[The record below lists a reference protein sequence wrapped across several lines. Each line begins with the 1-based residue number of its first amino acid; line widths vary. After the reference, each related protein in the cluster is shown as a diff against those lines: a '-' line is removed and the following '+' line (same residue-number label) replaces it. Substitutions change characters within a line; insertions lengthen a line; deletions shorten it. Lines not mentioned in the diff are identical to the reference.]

1 MSMVYTAH
9 VHNVNMT
16 DVNILCD
23 DWPMEN
29 MGSRLRA
36 ARIAAGFKSARSAA
50 IRFGWSPSTYAAH
63 ENGQNEF
70 DAETAA
76 KYARAFDTSA
86 GYLLTGESAPE
97 TDERRVE
104 SSVDADIGRR
114 KDDAAI
120 LEADVRTG
128 AGGGG
133 VPAGVF
139 HVSDGHG
146 NTYQA
151 EGIRDQ
157 WIIPQTVV
165 REMLHASPAHIR
177 IFEVIGDSM
186 INPDSR
192 AFSLYP
198 GDRVF
203 ADLRDT
209 KPSPEG
215 IFVLWD
221 GLSVVVKRVEVVR
234 GADPIRLRLISANP
248 QYSPYEA
255 TLDEVRIIGRYV
267 GRFTVF

>member
-1 MSMVYTAH
+1 MLPFLSINSSGEICLVPL
-9 VHNVNMT
+9 HNVS
-16 DVNILCD
+16 
-23 DWPMEN
+23 METL
-29 MGSRLRA
+29 G
-36 ARIAAGFKSARSAA
+36 ARIQWALDKAERNQSDLAKAVGVSRNSVSQWVTGKTEPSAA
-50 IRFGWSPSTYAAH
+50 SLKKAAV
-63 ENGQNEF
+63 
-70 DAETAA
+70 
-76 KYARAFDTSA
+76 
-86 GYLLTGESAPE
+86 YLKVDVHWLATGEGEPVRKG
-97 TDERRVE
+97 TMNVE
-104 SSVDADIGRR
+104 SAVGRDIGLLPHGEG
-114 KDDAAI
+114 AI
-120 LEADVRTG
+120 LEVDVRAG

-133 VPAGVF
+133 VPAGVYY
-139 HVSDGHG
+139 VSDGGG

-157 WIIPQTVV
+157 WIIPPTVV
-165 REMLHASPAHIR
+165 REMLHAAASHIR
-177 IFEVIGDSM
+177 VFEVVGNSM

-209 KPSPEG
+209 TPSPEG

-234 GADPIRLRLISANP
+234 GTDPIRLRLISANP

-255 TLDEVRIIGRYV
+255 TTEEVRIIGRYA

>member
-1 MSMVYTAH
+1 MIYTIN
-9 VHNVNMT
+9 VHHVNMT

-23 DWPMEN
+23 DAPMES
-29 MGSRLRA
+29 MGKRLRA
-36 ARIAAGFKSARSAA
+36 ARSAAGFKSARSAA
-50 IRFGWSPSTYAAH
+50 IRFGWSPSTYGAH

-70 DAETAA
+70 DPETAA
-76 KYARAFDTSA
+76 KYAKAFRTTA
-86 GYLLTGESAPE
+86 NELLFGSAP
-97 TDERRVE
+97 DAPHIE
-104 SSVDADIGRR
+104 STIDRDLGRP
-114 KDDAAI
+114 APGAI
-120 LEADVRTG
+120 FEVDVRAG

-133 VPAGVF
+133 VPSGVYF
-139 HVSDGHG
+139 VHDGDG
-146 NTYQA
+146 NTYEA
-151 EGIRDQ
+151 EGVRDQ
-157 WIIPQTVV
+157 WVIPQSVV
-165 REMLHASPAHIR
+165 RETLHASPGHIR

-192 AFSLYP
+192 VFSLYP

-209 KPSPEG
+209 TPSPEG

-221 GLSVVVKRVEVVR
+221 GLSVVVKRVEVIR

-255 TLDEVRIIGRYV
+255 TTDEVRIIGRYV

>member
-1 MSMVYTAH
+1 MDTLA
-9 VHNVNMT
+9 N
-16 DVNILCD
+16 
-23 DWPMEN
+23 
-29 MGSRLRA
+29 RLKQRRKQLRLSQAAVARA
-36 ARIAAGFKSARSAA
+36 VAKLRGRAFSQQA
-50 IRFGWSPSTYAAH
+50 YAAL
-63 ENGQNEF
+63 ESGDSQSS
-70 DAETAA
+70 AEIATIAEVLKA
-76 KYARAFDTSA
+76 PLAWLRDGKGSSPEAVEPPCF
-86 GYLLTGESAPE
+86 ESA
-97 TDERRVE
+97 
-104 SSVDADIGRR
+104 VDADLGRD
-114 KDDAAI
+114 KDEGTI
-120 LEADVRTG
+120 LEAEVRAG

-133 VPAGVF
+133 VPAGAYY
-139 HVSDGHG
+139 VSDGDG
-146 NTYQA
+146 NSYHA
-151 EGIRDQ
+151 EGIRDR
-157 WIIPQTVV
+157 WVIPQAVV
-165 REMLHASPAHIR
+165 REMLHASPTHVR

-209 KPSPEG
+209 IPSPEG

-255 TLDEVRIIGRYV
+255 TTDEVRIIGRYV

>member
-1 MSMVYTAH
+1 MDTLA
-9 VHNVNMT
+9 N
-16 DVNILCD
+16 
-23 DWPMEN
+23 
-29 MGSRLRA
+29 RLKYRRKQLRLSQAAVARA
-36 ARIAAGFKSARSAA
+36 VAKKRGRAFSQQAYGALESGGAQSSAEIAA
-50 IRFGWSPSTYAAH
+50 I
-63 ENGQNEF
+63 
-70 DAETAA
+70 AEVLKAPLA
-76 KYARAFDTSA
+76 WLRDGKGAPPDTPE
-86 GYLLTGESAPE
+86 TPNVESA
-97 TDERRVE
+97 
-104 SSVDADIGRR
+104 VDADLGRL
-114 KDDAAI
+114 KDDSAI
-120 LEADVRTG
+120 LEVDVRAG

-133 VPAGVF
+133 VPAGVYF
-139 HVSDGHG
+139 VHDGDG
-146 NTYQA
+146 NTYEA

-157 WIIPQTVV
+157 WIIPQSVV
-165 REMLHASPAHIR
+165 RETLHASPAHIR

-186 INPDSR
+186 LNPDSR

-209 KPSPEG
+209 TPSPEG

-234 GADPIRLRLISANP
+234 GADPFRLRLISANP

>member
-1 MSMVYTAH
+1 MRVRR
-9 VHNVNMT
+9 VNMT
-16 DVNILCD
+16 DVNTLCD
-23 DWPMEN
+23 DAPMES
-29 MGSRLRA
+29 MGKRLRA
-36 ARIAAGFKSARSAA
+36 ARVAAGFKSARSAA
-50 IRFGWSPSTYAAH
+50 IRFGWSPSTYGAH

-70 DAETAA
+70 DPETAA
-76 KYARAFDTSA
+76 KYARAFRTTA
-86 GYLLTGESAPE
+86 HALLFGGGAAP
-97 TDERRVE
+97 DAPQVE
-104 SSVDADIGRR
+104 SSVDRDLGRP

-120 LEADVRTG
+120 LEVDVRAG

-133 VPAGVF
+133 VPAGVYF
-139 HVSDGHG
+139 VHDGDG
-146 NTYQA
+146 NTYEA
-151 EGIRDQ
+151 EGVRDQ
-157 WIIPQTVV
+157 WIVPQSVV
-165 REMLHASPAHIR
+165 REMLHASPTHIR

-186 INPDSR
+186 LSPDSR